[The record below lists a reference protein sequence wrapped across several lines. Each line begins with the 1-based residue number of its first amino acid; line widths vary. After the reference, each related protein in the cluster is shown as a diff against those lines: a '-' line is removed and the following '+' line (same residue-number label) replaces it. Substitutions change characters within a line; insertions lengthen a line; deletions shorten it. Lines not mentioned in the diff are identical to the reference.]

1 MKRMPREPRE
11 RSHHLDHVWPAL
23 FAFAVM
29 AAPFSQLQAQ
39 ERYPLDG
46 APYSAGVSS
55 RSGATLAVFGNV
67 LGTGPDVAAASRDAL
82 DQVVDRLEDVGLDR
96 DDLVRV
102 RAALAPGSGDGG
114 EFSAWN
120 QVWVDFFGGDTPPA
134 RTTVGA
140 SGLPGDALITLDAVA
155 VFPEDAGVNPEV
167 SGARS
172 TLNPNLRLAGSMADP
187 IAIVSTNA
195 GLFFS
200 SGALPSRDLAD
211 PESMDLHMRSS
222 LSSLG
227 GTLADH
233 GLDWPDV
240 FFVRSMPTPQPD
252 RDTPDLDAWGPVNET
267 LAERAGG
274 VAPPYTLWAAPG
286 FSSSNRYSEIEVWA
300 APRSPHP
307 IFAMAEE
314 DAQNP
319 RLRMTGTGFIAN
331 GAIIAPYSELVW
343 LSGVVAP
350 EGTAP
355 GDEGRAALDEM
366 EARVAAMG
374 ATMADVAELRVYRL
388 EGEEGFGDAYGVH
401 FNNPDTNPHRPVR
414 TNYLVESLP
423 GNRMVEVEAVVVLP
437 PTGF

>member
-1 MKRMPREPRE
+1 MNRMPREPRK
-11 RSHHLDHVWPAL
+11 RSHNLEYVRPAL
-23 FAFAVM
+23 LAFAVL
-29 AAPFSQLQAQ
+29 AIPFSSLQAQ
-39 ERYPLDG
+39 QTFPLEG
-46 APYSAGVSS
+46 AVYSAGVSS

-67 LGTGPDVAAASRDAL
+67 LGTGQDVTAASRDAL
-82 DQVVDRLEDVGLDR
+82 DQVVDRLDDVGLDR
-96 DDLVRV
+96 DDILRV
-102 RAALAPGSGDGG
+102 RAALAPGSGDGA
-114 EFSAWN
+114 EFSEWSEA
-120 QVWVDFFGGDTPPA
+120 WVDFFGGATPPA

-140 SGLPGDALITLDAVA
+140 SALPGGALITLDVVA
-155 VFPEDAGVNPEV
+155 VFPEDAGIVPEV

-172 TLNPNLRLAGSMADP
+172 TLNPNVRLAGSAADP
-187 IAIVSTNA
+187 IAIVSTTA

-211 PESMDLHMRSS
+211 PESMEQHMRSS

-227 GTLADH
+227 GTLSDH

-252 RDTPDLDAWGPVNET
+252 RDAPDLDAWGPVYET
-267 LAERAGG
+267 LADRAGG
-274 VAPPYTLWAAPG
+274 AAPPYTLWAAPG

-314 DAQNP
+314 EAQNA

-366 EARVAAMG
+366 EARLAVMG

-388 EGEEGFGDAYGVH
+388 EGEEGFSDAYGVH